1 VNPNN
6 EVNALQYSAIKI
18 NEGDSQ
24 FTIQV
29 HVLPGTTGENPL
41 TLTKSQITVIPTN
54 SPLYIDPRFTVLG
67 DDVFTATKVSEVIFT
82 PGSLITSMSDH
93 VFSDCANLK
102 RVLLPDSLTT
112 FGNSGF
118 ANCETLHSVVLP
130 KTLVTI
136 GTDTFLGT
144 SSMEYLKLD
153 KELWKQFKS
162 SFPENASSS
171 TSQVVRFYNDSGTII
186 DELKVKQTASSNKVG
201 YQQVIDFYE
210 DEDRETY
217 VVDRSS
223 SESLQ
228 VVKGTGMVY
237 DGTTLTGSYH
247 ESLTIVDPV
256 GTELTQSLVDAA
268 LVAYEVFRKRLDLG
282 VLQTLVVGPNFTS
295 LSSSLSLQNTS
306 IKTLIFPPT
315 SPITVTTTREFRL
328 VIDSEMTGIDLP
340 LWVVQSD
347 GDPWN

>member
-1 VNPNN
+1 
-6 EVNALQYSAIKI
+6 
-18 NEGDSQ
+18 
-24 FTIQV
+24 
-29 HVLPGTTGENPL
+29 
-41 TLTKSQITVIPTN
+41 
-54 SPLYIDPRFTVLG
+54 
-67 DDVFTATKVSEVIFT
+67 
-82 PGSLITSMSDH
+82 
-93 VFSDCANLK
+93 
-102 RVLLPDSLTT
+102 
-112 FGNSGF
+112 
-118 ANCETLHSVVLP
+118 VLP

-136 GTDTFLGT
+136 GTDTFLGAT
-144 SSMEYLKLD
+144 SLEFLKLD
-153 KELWKQFKS
+153 KELWKKVKS
-162 SFPENASSS
+162 SLPENASSS
-171 TSQVVRFYNDSGTII
+171 TSQVVRFYNDSGKII

-237 DGTTLTGSYH
+237 DGTTLTGTYH

-295 LSSSLSLQNTS
+295 LSSSLSLHNTS